1 MARTAVAYSAFTY
14 NSAVTDASLTAVT
27 LNPGTSN
34 GHVLPA
40 AGPGA
45 AAVPEQTILRVA
57 VGSTG
62 GNITVKAGTQP
73 LAIASGQG
81 DLVTNVGANSIS
93 WIGPFDSGRFLQS
106 DGSMLI
112 DVAAAVVPGT
122 ITAIKVPR
130 HA

>member
-1 MARTAVAYSAFTY
+1 MARTAVAYSPFVP

-34 GHVLPA
+34 GHSIA
-40 AGPGA
+40 K
-45 AAVPEQTILRVA
+45 AVPELTVLRVA

-62 GNITVKAGTQP
+62 GNITVKAGTYP
-73 LAIASGQG
+73 PALASGQG
-81 DLVTNVGANSIS
+81 DLVVNVGANSIS
-93 WIGPFDSGRFLQS
+93 WLGPFESGRFLQN

-122 ITAIKVPR
+122 ITALRVPR
-130 HA
+130 NT